1 LEKILEED
9 VKEAVSATR
18 YERTR
23 ERKGYRNGN
32 YLRTLLSRWGLIEN
46 LEVPRA
52 REGGISF
59 RLFDKYQRRQEDV
72 DSAIG
77 KLFIAGVSTRKL
89 KNITKDLFGKSLSAI
104 TCGKTTEALE
114 KEMKIYQNKEISDKV
129 EFLFLDGMV

>member
-32 YLRTLLSRWGLIEN
+32 YLRTLLSRWGLIED
-46 LEVPRA
+46 LEIPRA

-59 RLFDKYQRRQEDV
+59 RLFDKYQRR
-72 DSAIG
+72 
-77 KLFIAGVSTRKL
+77 
-89 KNITKDLFGKSLSAI
+89 
-104 TCGKTTEALE
+104 TE
-114 KEMKIYQNKEISDKV
+114 KM
-129 EFLFLDGMV
+129 